1 MAAKRVGTTFHPA
14 RRGLRKIL
22 GELELAVMES
32 VWSRGEATV
41 RDVHE
46 DLAAER
52 SIAYTTVMTVMTRLA
67 RKGLLRKRREGT
79 AFVYEAP
86 LSADELLQSSV
97 RDLLSGLLSEFA
109 RPTLSAFVDTVRDE
123 SPERIEEL
131 KKLVDA
137 ARRKKR

>member
-1 MAAKRVGTTFHPA
+1 MPAKRIATTFHPA
-14 RRGLRKIL
+14 GRGLRKIL
-22 GELELAVMES
+22 GELELAVMEA
-32 VWSRGEATV
+32 VWRRGQATV

-67 RKGLLRKRREGT
+67 RKGLLEKRREGA

-86 LSADELLQSSV
+86 LSADELLRSSV

-109 RPTLSAFVDTVRDE
+109 RPTLSAFVDTVKDE
-123 SPERIEEL
+123 NPERIEEL
-131 KKLVDA
+131 KKLVDE
-137 ARRKKR
+137 ARRTKR